1 MRHLIPVTLLAATGV
16 ALGNE
21 EAREWVS
28 KFTQDIGAD
37 LIINTVGHADAFDLA
52 AQLVRRAGRIV
63 GVGYTA
69 GKPAHFEMA
78 SMVLNEIEI
87 LGVRYALRYE
97 MARILGLFAAGKI
110 KAVVDEVLPL
120 EEANEA
126 FRRLETGEVVGRT
139 VLRVNN
145 S

>member
-1 MRHLIPVTLLAATGV
+1 
-16 ALGNE
+16 
-21 EAREWVS
+21 
-28 KFTQDIGAD
+28 
-37 LIINTVGHADAFDLA
+37 
-52 AQLVRRAGRIV
+52 
-63 GVGYTA
+63 
-69 GKPAHFEMA
+69 
-78 SMVLNEIEI
+78 MVLNEIEI

>member
-1 MRHLIPVTLLAATGV
+1 
-16 ALGNE
+16 
-21 EAREWVS
+21 
-28 KFTQDIGAD
+28 
-37 LIINTVGHADAFDLA
+37 
-52 AQLVRRAGRIV
+52 
-63 GVGYTA
+63 
-69 GKPAHFEMA
+69 MA

-97 MARILGLFAAGKI
+97 MDRILGLFATGKV

-139 VLRVNN
+139 VLRVNQE
-145 S
+145 